1 MRPGTFFLVVGP
13 SGAGKDS
20 LIDGARALL
29 EPTGRYVFARRVVT
43 RPAGSPGEDHEAA
56 TDEAFDAR
64 EARGDF
70 LITWGAH
77 GLRYGLP
84 AELKRL
90 VEAGRNVIANG
101 SRATI
106 AALAARLPRFVVVEV
121 TAPPEVLAARIAG
134 RGRESGEAIEKR
146 LSRTVEPRPAGIR
159 AATICNDQ
167 SVEIGIERFVAVV
180 EAAANTMRLRRL
192 PLFAGRAHCVYL
204 PAKGEVVN
212 GFDYLGPGRVEI
224 SGVGALSV
232 QPKSAERSEFAPT
245 QNAGACSDRKSGSHF
260 WGTCSSASIRSNV
273 QVVDSPAL
281 LGGDEIGLSAEA
293 FDELGL
299 AEGSEVTIRRT
310 PSPESRAALTR
321 KIQGGELSEEQ
332 YHTLIR
338 DIVEARYPD
347 GEVAAFL
354 VAATQK
360 LSDDEVVALARV
372 RTRFAQTIT
381 WPDRIVVDK
390 HSMGGIPG
398 SRITLIVVPIV
409 AAHGAFLMPKTS
421 SRAITSA
428 AGTADAMEA
437 LARVELNPA
446 ELRACVEQ
454 ARGSIAWNGRLN
466 HSVVDDVMNAIT
478 RPLGID
484 SNRWSVASILSKK
497 LTAGST
503 HVIVDLP
510 YGPRAKLKSEAEAA
524 ELAQLFD
531 TVGNGLGLVV
541 NAFPTDGSRPIG
553 RGIGPALECRDVGW
567 VLDNDPQAP
576 ADLVEK
582 ALFFASRILAW
593 DPALGSVAAGRER
606 AEGLLRSGAARAAFE
621 RIIDAQG
628 RREPPVAPGLLVHTV
643 RSPKAGTVTEI
654 DGWAIAGIAR
664 RAGAPFDKAAGIDLR
679 RHVGDSVAVGDPLF
693 AIHASASSDL
703 DEAKAM
709 AESCECYVIG

>member
-1 MRPGTFFLVVGP
+1 MRQGTFFLVVGP

-146 LSRTVEPRPAGIR
+146 LSRTVEPRPEGIR

-167 SVEIGIERFVAVV
+167 SVEIGVERFVAAV

-192 PLFAGRAHCVYL
+192 PLFAGRAHCAYL
-204 PAKGEVVN
+204 PARGEIVS

-224 SGVGALSV
+224 SGVGA
-232 QPKSAERSEFAPT
+232 
-245 QNAGACSDRKSGSHF
+245 
-260 WGTCSSASIRSNV
+260 SIRSNV

-281 LGGDEIGLSAEA
+281 LAGDEIGLSAEA

-299 AEGSEVTIRRT
+299 TEGSEVTIRRT

-321 KIQGGELSEEQ
+321 KIQGGELIEEQ

-360 LSDDEVVALARV
+360 LSDDEVIALARV

-381 WPDRIVVDK
+381 WPDKIVVDK

-446 ELRACVEQ
+446 ELRACVEK

-524 ELAQLFD
+524 ELAQLFE
-531 TVGNGLGLVV
+531 TVGAGLGLVV

-576 ADLVEK
+576 VDLVEK

-593 DPALGSVAAGRER
+593 DPALGSVAAGQAR
-606 AEGLLRSGAARAAFE
+606 AEELLRSGAARAAFE

-643 RSPKAGTVTEI
+643 RSPKAGIVTEI
-654 DGWAIAGIAR
+654 DGWAVAGIAR

-679 RHVGDSVAVGDPLF
+679 RHVGDKVAVGDPLF

-709 AESCECYVIG
+709 ADSCDCYVIG

>member
-1 MRPGTFFLVVGP
+1 MRQGTFFLVVGP

-64 EARGDF
+64 EAKGDF

-90 VEAGRNVIANG
+90 VEAGLNVIANG

-146 LSRTVEPRPAGIR
+146 LSRTVEPRPEGIR
-159 AATICNDQ
+159 ATTICNDQ
-167 SVEIGIERFVAVV
+167 SVEIGVERFVAAV

-192 PLFAGRAHCVYL
+192 PLFAGRAHCAYL
-204 PAKGEVVN
+204 PAKGEIVN
-212 GFDYLGPGRVEI
+212 GFDYLGPGRIEI
-224 SGVGALSV
+224 SGA
-232 QPKSAERSEFAPT
+232 T
-245 QNAGACSDRKSGSHF
+245 
-260 WGTCSSASIRSNV
+260 ASIRSDV

-299 AEGSEVTIRRT
+299 PEGSEVTLRRT

-321 KIQGGELSEEQ
+321 KIQGGELTEEQ

-354 VAATQK
+354 VAATQT

-372 RTRFAQTIT
+372 RTRFAQKIT
-381 WPDRIVVDK
+381 WPDGIVVDK

-454 ARGSIAWNGRLN
+454 ARGCIAWNGRLN

-524 ELAQLFD
+524 ELADLFEM
-531 TVGNGLGLVV
+531 VGAGLGLVV
-541 NAFPTDGSRPIG
+541 KAFPTDGSRPIG

-593 DPALGSVAAGRER
+593 DPTLGSVAAGRAR
-606 AEGLLRSGAARAAFE
+606 AEELLRSGAARAAFE

-643 RSPKAGTVTEI
+643 RSPKAGVITEI
-654 DGWAIAGIAR
+654 DGWAVAGSAR

-679 RHVGDSVAVGDPLF
+679 RHVGDSVAMGDPLF

>member
-1 MRPGTFFLVVGP
+1 MRQGTFFLVVGP

-64 EARGDF
+64 EAKGDF

-146 LSRTVEPRPAGIR
+146 LSRTVEPRPEGIR
-159 AATICNDQ
+159 ATTICNDQ
-167 SVEIGIERFVAVV
+167 SVEIGIERFVAAV

-192 PLFAGRAHCVYL
+192 PLFAGRAHCAYL
-204 PAKGEVVN
+204 PAKGEIVN
-212 GFDYLGPGRVEI
+212 GFDYLGPGRIEI
-224 SGVGALSV
+224 SG
-232 QPKSAERSEFAPT
+232 T
-245 QNAGACSDRKSGSHF
+245 
-260 WGTCSSASIRSNV
+260 TASIRSDV

-293 FDELGL
+293 FDELSL
-299 AEGSEVTIRRT
+299 PEGSEVTIRRT

-321 KIQGGELSEEQ
+321 KIQGGELTEAQ

-360 LSDDEVVALARV
+360 LSDDEVIALARV
-372 RTRFAQTIT
+372 RTRFAQKIT
-381 WPDRIVVDK
+381 WPDKIVVDK

-437 LARVELNPA
+437 LARVELNPT
-446 ELRACVEQ
+446 ELRACVEK

-524 ELAQLFD
+524 ELADLFE
-531 TVGNGLGLVV
+531 TVGAGLGLVV
-541 NAFPTDGSRPIG
+541 KAFPTDGSRPIG

-576 ADLVEK
+576 VDLVEK

-593 DPALGSVAAGRER
+593 DPALGSVAAGRAR
-606 AEGLLRSGAARAAFE
+606 AEELLRSGAARAAFE

-643 RSPKAGTVTEI
+643 RSPKAGVVTEI
-654 DGWAIAGIAR
+654 DGWAVAGIAR

-709 AESCECYVIG
+709 ADSCDCYVIG

>member
-1 MRPGTFFLVVGP
+1 MRPGTFFLIVGP

-20 LIDGARALL
+20 LIDGARTLL

-43 RPAGSPGEDHEAA
+43 RPAGSPGEDHDAA

-106 AALAARLPRFVVVEV
+106 AALATRLPRFVVVEV

-146 LSRTVEPRPAGIR
+146 LSRTVEPRPEGIR

-167 SVEIGIERFVAVV
+167 SVEIGVERFIAAV

-192 PLFAGRAHCVYL
+192 PLFAGRAHCAYL
-204 PAKGEVVN
+204 PAKGEIVN
-212 GFDYLGPGRVEI
+212 GFDYLGPGRIEI
-224 SGVGALSV
+224 SGATAST
-232 QPKSAERSEFAPT
+232 RS
-245 QNAGACSDRKSGSHF
+245 D
-260 WGTCSSASIRSNV
+260 V
-273 QVVDSPAL
+273 QVIDLPSL

-299 AEGSEVTIRRT
+299 PEGSEVTLRRT

-360 LSDDEVVALARV
+360 LSDNEVVSLARV
-372 RTRFAQTIT
+372 RSRFAQKIT
-381 WPDRIVVDK
+381 WPDKIVVDK

-446 ELRACVEQ
+446 ELRACVEK
-454 ARGSIAWNGRLN
+454 ARGCIAWNGRLN

-497 LTAGST
+497 LTVGST

-524 ELAQLFD
+524 ELAQLFE
-531 TVGNGLGLVV
+531 TVGAGLGLVV

-553 RGIGPALECRDVGW
+553 RGIGPALECRDVDW

-643 RSPKAGTVTEI
+643 RSPRAGVITEI
-654 DGWAIAGIAR
+654 DGWAVAGIAR

-679 RHVGDSVAVGDPLF
+679 RHVGDRVAVGDPLF

-709 AESCECYVIG
+709 AESCDCYVIA

>member
-1 MRPGTFFLVVGP
+1 MRQGTFFLVVGP

-64 EARGDF
+64 EAKGDF

-146 LSRTVEPRPAGIR
+146 LSRTVEPRPDGIR

-167 SVEIGIERFVAVV
+167 SVEIGIERFVAAV

-192 PLFAGRAHCVYL
+192 PLFAGRAHCAYL
-204 PAKGEVVN
+204 PAKGEIVN
-212 GFDYLGPGRVEI
+212 GFDYLGPGRIEI
-224 SGVGALSV
+224 SGA
-232 QPKSAERSEFAPT
+232 T
-245 QNAGACSDRKSGSHF
+245 
-260 WGTCSSASIRSNV
+260 ASIRSDV

-299 AEGSEVTIRRT
+299 PEGSEVTLRRT

-321 KIQGGELSEEQ
+321 KIQGGELTEEQ

-354 VAATQK
+354 VAATQT
-360 LSDDEVVALARV
+360 LSDDEIVALARV
-372 RTRFAQTIT
+372 RTRFAQKIT
-381 WPDRIVVDK
+381 WPDGIVVDK

-454 ARGSIAWNGRLN
+454 ARGCIAWNGRLN

-510 YGPRAKLKSEAEAA
+510 YGPRAKLRSEAEAA
-524 ELAQLFD
+524 ELADLFE
-531 TVGNGLGLVV
+531 TVGAGLGLVV
-541 NAFPTDGSRPIG
+541 KAFPTDGSRPIG

-593 DPALGSVAAGRER
+593 DPALGSVAAGRAR
-606 AEGLLRSGAARAAFE
+606 AEELLRSGAARAAFE

-643 RSPKAGTVTEI
+643 RSPKAGLVTEI
-654 DGWAIAGIAR
+654 DGWAVAGIAR

-679 RHVGDSVAVGDPLF
+679 RHVGDSVAMGDPLF

-703 DEAKAM
+703 DEARAM

>member
-1 MRPGTFFLVVGP
+1 MRQGTFFLVVGP

-64 EARGDF
+64 EAKGDF

-121 TAPPEVLAARIAG
+121 TAPPDVLAARIAG

-146 LSRTVEPRPAGIR
+146 LSRTVEPRPEGIR

-167 SVEIGIERFVAVV
+167 SVEIGIERFVAAV

-192 PLFAGRAHCVYL
+192 PLFAGRAHCAYL
-204 PAKGEVVN
+204 PAKGEIVN
-212 GFDYLGPGRVEI
+212 GFDYLGPGRIEI
-224 SGVGALSV
+224 SGA
-232 QPKSAERSEFAPT
+232 T
-245 QNAGACSDRKSGSHF
+245 
-260 WGTCSSASIRSNV
+260 ASIRSDV

-299 AEGSEVTIRRT
+299 PEGSEVTIRRT

-321 KIQGGELSEEQ
+321 KIQGGELTEAQ

-372 RTRFAQTIT
+372 RTRFAQKIT

-446 ELRACVEQ
+446 ELRACVQ
-454 ARGSIAWNGRLN
+454 KARGSIAWNGRLN

-524 ELAQLFD
+524 ELAQLFE
-531 TVGNGLGLVV
+531 TVGAGLGLVV

-628 RREPPVAPGLLVHTV
+628 RREPPVAPGLLIHTV
-643 RSPKAGTVTEI
+643 RSPKAGMISEI
-654 DGWAIAGIAR
+654 DGWAVAGIAR

-679 RHVGDSVAVGDPLF
+679 RHVGDAVAVGDPLF

-709 AESCECYVIG
+709 AESCECYVIS

>member
-1 MRPGTFFLVVGP
+1 MRQGTFFLVVGP

-20 LIDGARALL
+20 LIDGARTLL

-64 EARGDF
+64 EAKGDF

-146 LSRTVEPRPAGIR
+146 LSRTVEPRPEGVR

-167 SVEIGIERFVAVV
+167 SVEIGIERFVAAV

-192 PLFAGRAHCVYL
+192 PLFAGRAHCAYL
-204 PAKGEVVN
+204 PAKGEIVN
-212 GFDYLGPGRVEI
+212 GFDYLGPGRLEI
-224 SGVGALSV
+224 SGVG
-232 QPKSAERSEFAPT
+232 
-245 QNAGACSDRKSGSHF
+245 
-260 WGTCSSASIRSNV
+260 ASIRSNV
-273 QVVDSPAL
+273 QVVDAPAV
-281 LGGDEIGLSAEA
+281 LGGDEIGLSTEA

-299 AEGSEVTIRRT
+299 PEGSEVTIRRT

-321 KIQGGELSEEQ
+321 KIQGGELTEEQ

-360 LSDDEVVALARV
+360 LSDDEVIALARV

-381 WPDRIVVDK
+381 WPDKIVVDK

-446 ELRACVEQ
+446 ELRACVEK

-524 ELAQLFD
+524 ELAQLFE
-531 TVGNGLGLVV
+531 TVGAGLGLVV

-593 DPALGSVAAGRER
+593 DTALGSVAAGRER

-643 RSPKAGTVTEI
+643 RSSKAGTISEI
-654 DGWAIAGIAR
+654 DGWAVAGIAR
-664 RAGAPFDKAAGIDLR
+664 RAGAPFDKAAGIDLL

-703 DEAKAM
+703 DEARAM
-709 AESCECYVIG
+709 ADSCDCYVIG

>member
-1 MRPGTFFLVVGP
+1 MRPGTFFLIVGP

-70 LITWGAH
+70 LITWDAH

-106 AALAARLPRFVVVEV
+106 AALAGRLPRFVVVEV
-121 TAPPEVLAARIAG
+121 TAPPEVLAARITG

-146 LSRTVEPRPAGIR
+146 LSRTVEPRPEGIR
-159 AATICNDQ
+159 AATICNDE
-167 SVEIGIERFVAVV
+167 SVEIGVERFIAAV

-192 PLFAGRAHCVYL
+192 PLFAGRAHCAYL
-204 PAKGEVVN
+204 PAKGEIVN
-212 GFDYLGPGRVEI
+212 GFDYLGPGRIEI
-224 SGVGALSV
+224 SGATAST
-232 QPKSAERSEFAPT
+232 RS
-245 QNAGACSDRKSGSHF
+245 D
-260 WGTCSSASIRSNV
+260 V
-273 QVVDSPAL
+273 QVIDLPSL
-281 LGGDEIGLSAEA
+281 LAGDEIGLSAEA

-299 AEGSEVTIRRT
+299 PEGSEVTLRRT

-321 KIQGGELSEEQ
+321 KIQGGELAEEQ

-372 RTRFAQTIT
+372 RSRFAQTIT

-454 ARGSIAWNGRLN
+454 ARGCIAWNGRLN

-524 ELAQLFD
+524 ELAQLFE
-531 TVGNGLGLVV
+531 TVGAGLGLVV

-593 DPALGSVAAGRER
+593 DPALGSVAAGRAR
-606 AEGLLRSGAARAAFE
+606 AEELLRSGAARAAFE

-643 RSPKAGTVTEI
+643 RSPKAGVITEI
-654 DGWAIAGIAR
+654 DGWAVAGIAR

-679 RHVGDSVAVGDPLF
+679 RHVGDKVAVGDPLF

-709 AESCECYVIG
+709 ADSCDCYVIA

>member
-1 MRPGTFFLVVGP
+1 MRQGTFFLVVGP

-64 EARGDF
+64 EAKGDF

-84 AELKRL
+84 AELKRQ

-146 LSRTVEPRPAGIR
+146 LSRTVEPRPEGIR
-159 AATICNDQ
+159 AATVCNDQ
-167 SVEIGIERFVAVV
+167 SVEIGIERFVAAV

-192 PLFAGRAHCVYL
+192 PLFAGRAHCAYL
-204 PAKGEVVN
+204 PAKGEIVN
-212 GFDYLGPGRVEI
+212 GFDYLGPGRIEI
-224 SGVGALSV
+224 SG
-232 QPKSAERSEFAPT
+232 T
-245 QNAGACSDRKSGSHF
+245 
-260 WGTCSSASIRSNV
+260 TASIRSDV

-281 LGGDEIGLSAEA
+281 LAGDEIGLSAEA

-299 AEGSEVTIRRT
+299 PEGSEVTIRRT

-321 KIQGGELSEEQ
+321 KIQGGELTEEQ

-360 LSDDEVVALARV
+360 LSDDEVIALARV
-372 RTRFAQTIT
+372 RSRFAQTIT

-446 ELRACVEQ
+446 ELRACVEK
-454 ARGSIAWNGRLN
+454 ARGCIAWNGRLN

-524 ELAQLFD
+524 ELAQLFE
-531 TVGNGLGLVV
+531 TVGAGLGLVV

-606 AEGLLRSGAARAAFE
+606 AEELLRSGAARAAFE

-628 RREPPVAPGLLVHTV
+628 RSEPPVAPGLLVHTV
-643 RSPKAGTVTEI
+643 RSPKAGVVTEI
-654 DGWAIAGIAR
+654 DGWAVAGIAR

-679 RHVGDSVAVGDPLF
+679 RHVGDRVAVGDPLF

-709 AESCECYVIG
+709 AESCDCYVIG

>member
-1 MRPGTFFLVVGP
+1 MRQGTFFLVVGP

-64 EARGDF
+64 EAKGDF

-84 AELKRL
+84 AELKRQ

-146 LSRTVEPRPAGIR
+146 LSRTVEPRPEGIR
-159 AATICNDQ
+159 ATTVCNDQ
-167 SVEIGIERFVAVV
+167 SVEIGIERFVAAV

-192 PLFAGRAHCVYL
+192 PLFAGRAHCAYL
-204 PAKGEVVN
+204 PARGEIVN
-212 GFDYLGPGRVEI
+212 GFDYLGPGRIEI
-224 SGVGALSV
+224 SG
-232 QPKSAERSEFAPT
+232 T
-245 QNAGACSDRKSGSHF
+245 
-260 WGTCSSASIRSNV
+260 TASIRSDV

-281 LGGDEIGLSAEA
+281 LAGDEIGLSAEA

-299 AEGSEVTIRRT
+299 PEGSEVTIRRT

-321 KIQGGELSEEQ
+321 KIQGGELTEAQ

-360 LSDDEVVALARV
+360 LSDDEVIALARV
-372 RTRFAQTIT
+372 RSRFAQTIT

-446 ELRACVEQ
+446 ELRACVEK
-454 ARGSIAWNGRLN
+454 ARGCIAWNGRLN

-524 ELAQLFD
+524 DLAQLFE
-531 TVGNGLGLVV
+531 TVGAGLGLVV

-606 AEGLLRSGAARAAFE
+606 AEELLRSGAARAAFE

-643 RSPKAGTVTEI
+643 RSPKAGVVTEI
-654 DGWAIAGIAR
+654 DGWAVAGIAR

-679 RHVGDSVAVGDPLF
+679 RHVGDRVAVGDPLF

-709 AESCECYVIG
+709 AESCDCYVIG

>member
-1 MRPGTFFLVVGP
+1 MRQGTFFLVVGP

-64 EARGDF
+64 EAKGDF

-90 VEAGRNVIANG
+90 VESGRNVIANG

-146 LSRTVEPRPAGIR
+146 LSRTVEPRPEGIR
-159 AATICNDQ
+159 ATTICNDQ
-167 SVEIGIERFVAVV
+167 SVEIGIERFVAAV

-192 PLFAGRAHCVYL
+192 PLFAGRAHCAYL
-204 PAKGEVVN
+204 PAKGEIVN
-212 GFDYLGPGRVEI
+212 GFDYLGPGRIEI
-224 SGVGALSV
+224 SGA
-232 QPKSAERSEFAPT
+232 T
-245 QNAGACSDRKSGSHF
+245 
-260 WGTCSSASIRSNV
+260 ASIRSDV

-299 AEGSEVTIRRT
+299 PEGSEVTLRRT

-321 KIQGGELSEEQ
+321 KIQGGELTEEQ

-354 VAATQK
+354 VAATQT
-360 LSDDEVVALARV
+360 LSDDEVVSLARV
-372 RTRFAQTIT
+372 RTRFAQTIA
-381 WPDRIVVDK
+381 WPDQIVVDK

-428 AGTADAMEA
+428 AGTADAMET

-446 ELRACVEQ
+446 ELRACVEK

-510 YGPRAKLKSEAEAA
+510 YGPRAKLRSEAEAA
-524 ELAQLFD
+524 ELADLFE
-531 TVGNGLGLVV
+531 TVGAGLGLVV

-593 DPALGSVAAGRER
+593 DPALGSVAAGRAR
-606 AEGLLRSGAARAAFE
+606 AEELLRSGAARAAFE

-643 RSPKAGTVTEI
+643 RSPRAGVITEI
-654 DGWAIAGIAR
+654 DGWAVAGIAR

-679 RHVGDSVAVGDPLF
+679 RHVGDAVAVGDPLF

-703 DEAKAM
+703 DEAKAI
-709 AESCECYVIG
+709 AESCDCYVIG

>member
-1 MRPGTFFLVVGP
+1 MRQGTFFLVVGP

-64 EARGDF
+64 EAKGDF

-146 LSRTVEPRPAGIR
+146 LSRTVEPRPEGIR

-167 SVEIGIERFVAVV
+167 SVEIGVERFVAAV

-192 PLFAGRAHCVYL
+192 PLFAGRAHCAYL
-204 PAKGEVVN
+204 PAKGEIVN
-212 GFDYLGPGRVEI
+212 GFDYLGPGRIEI
-224 SGVGALSV
+224 SGA
-232 QPKSAERSEFAPT
+232 T
-245 QNAGACSDRKSGSHF
+245 
-260 WGTCSSASIRSNV
+260 ASIRSDV
-273 QVVDSPAL
+273 QVVGSPAL

-299 AEGSEVTIRRT
+299 PEGSEVTIRRT

-321 KIQGGELSEEQ
+321 KIQGGELTEAQ

-360 LSDDEVVALARV
+360 LSDDEVIALARV
-372 RTRFAQTIT
+372 RTRFAQKIT
-381 WPDRIVVDK
+381 WPDGIVVDK

-446 ELRACVEQ
+446 ELRACVEK
-454 ARGSIAWNGRLN
+454 ARGCIAWNGRLN

-510 YGPRAKLKSEAEAA
+510 YGPRAKLKNEAEAA
-524 ELAQLFD
+524 ELADLFE
-531 TVGNGLGLVV
+531 TVGAGLGLVV
-541 NAFPTDGSRPIG
+541 KAFPTDGSRPIG

-593 DPALGSVAAGRER
+593 DPTLGSVAAGRAR
-606 AEGLLRSGAARAAFE
+606 AEELLRSGAARAAFE

-643 RSPKAGTVTEI
+643 RSPKAGLVTEI
-654 DGWAIAGIAR
+654 DGWAVAGIAR

-679 RHVGDSVAVGDPLF
+679 RHVGDLVAVGEPLF
-693 AIHASASSDL
+693 AVHASASSDL

-709 AESCECYVIG
+709 AEECNCYVIG

>member
-1 MRPGTFFLVVGP
+1 MRQGTFFLVVGP

-20 LIDGARALL
+20 LIDGARTLL
-29 EPTGRYVFARRVVT
+29 EPTGRYIFARRVVT

-64 EARGDF
+64 EAKGDF

-106 AALAARLPRFVVVEV
+106 AALAGHLPRFVVVEV

-146 LSRTVEPRPAGIR
+146 LSRTVEPRPEGIR

-167 SVEIGIERFVAVV
+167 SVEIGVERFVAAV

-192 PLFAGRAHCVYL
+192 PLFAGRAHCAYL
-204 PAKGEVVN
+204 PAKGEIVN
-212 GFDYLGPGRVEI
+212 GFDYLGPGRIEI
-224 SGVGALSV
+224 SG
-232 QPKSAERSEFAPT
+232 T
-245 QNAGACSDRKSGSHF
+245 
-260 WGTCSSASIRSNV
+260 TASIRSDV

-299 AEGSEVTIRRT
+299 PEGSEVTIRRT

-321 KIQGGELSEEQ
+321 KIQGGELTEEQ

-360 LSDDEVVALARV
+360 LSNDEVTALARV
-372 RTRFAQTIT
+372 RSRFAQKIT
-381 WPDRIVVDK
+381 WPDKIVVDK

-409 AAHGAFLMPKTS
+409 AAHGAFLMPKSS

-446 ELRACVEQ
+446 ELRACVEK

-524 ELAQLFD
+524 ELADLFE
-531 TVGNGLGLVV
+531 TVGAGLGLVV

-567 VLDNDPQAP
+567 VLDNDRQAP

-593 DPALGSVAAGRER
+593 DPVLGSVAAGRAR
-606 AEGLLRSGAARAAFE
+606 AEELLRSGAARAAFE
-621 RIIDAQG
+621 QIIDAQG
-628 RREPPVAPGLLVHTV
+628 RREPPVVPGLLVHTV

-654 DGWAIAGIAR
+654 DGWAVAGIAR

-679 RHVGDSVAVGDPLF
+679 RHVGDRVAAGDPLF

-709 AESCECYVIG
+709 AESCDCYVIG

>member
-1 MRPGTFFLVVGP
+1 MRQGTFFLVVGP

-20 LIDGARALL
+20 LIDGARGLL

-146 LSRTVEPRPAGIR
+146 LSRTVEPRPEGIR

-167 SVEIGIERFVAVV
+167 SVEIGIERFVAAV

-192 PLFAGRAHCVYL
+192 PLFAGRAHCAYL
-204 PAKGEVVN
+204 PAKGEIVN
-212 GFDYLGPGRVEI
+212 GFDYLGPGRIEI
-224 SGVGALSV
+224 SGA
-232 QPKSAERSEFAPT
+232 T
-245 QNAGACSDRKSGSHF
+245 
-260 WGTCSSASIRSNV
+260 ASIRSDV

-281 LGGDEIGLSAEA
+281 LAGDEIGLSAEA

-299 AEGSEVTIRRT
+299 PEGSEVTIRRT

-321 KIQGGELSEEQ
+321 KIQGGELTEEQ

-360 LSDDEVVALARV
+360 LSDDEVTALARV
-372 RTRFAQTIT
+372 RSRFAQKIT
-381 WPDRIVVDK
+381 WPDKIVVDK

-446 ELRACVEQ
+446 ELRACVEK

-524 ELAQLFD
+524 ELAQLFE
-531 TVGNGLGLVV
+531 TVGAGLGLVV
-541 NAFPTDGSRPIG
+541 KAFPTDGSRPIG

-593 DPALGSVAAGRER
+593 DPALGSVAAGRAR
-606 AEGLLRSGAARAAFE
+606 AEELLRSGAARAAFE

-643 RSPKAGTVTEI
+643 RSPKAGIVTEI
-654 DGWAIAGIAR
+654 DGWAVAGIAR

-679 RHVGDSVAVGDPLF
+679 RHVGDRVAVGDPLF

-709 AESCECYVIG
+709 AEECDCYMIS

>member
-1 MRPGTFFLVVGP
+1 MRQGTFFLVVGP

-20 LIDGARALL
+20 LIDGARTLL

-43 RPAGSPGEDHEAA
+43 RPSGSPGEDHEAA

-64 EARGDF
+64 EAKGDF

-146 LSRTVEPRPAGIR
+146 LSRTVEPRPEGVR

-167 SVEIGIERFVAVV
+167 SVEIGIERFVAAV

-192 PLFAGRAHCVYL
+192 PLFAGRAHCAYL
-204 PAKGEVVN
+204 PAKGEIVN
-212 GFDYLGPGRVEI
+212 GFDYLGPGRLEI
-224 SGVGALSV
+224 SGVG
-232 QPKSAERSEFAPT
+232 
-245 QNAGACSDRKSGSHF
+245 
-260 WGTCSSASIRSNV
+260 ASIRSNV

-299 AEGSEVTIRRT
+299 VEGSEVTIRRT

-321 KIQGGELSEEQ
+321 KIQGGELTEEQ

-360 LSDDEVVALARV
+360 LSDDEVIALARV
-372 RTRFAQTIT
+372 RTRFAQKIT
-381 WPDRIVVDK
+381 WPDKIVVDK

-446 ELRACVEQ
+446 ELRACVEK

-510 YGPRAKLKSEAEAA
+510 YGPRAKLRSEAEAA
-524 ELAQLFD
+524 ELAQLFE
-531 TVGNGLGLVV
+531 TVGAGLGLVV

-553 RGIGPALECRDVGW
+553 RGIGPALECRDVDW

-643 RSPKAGTVTEI
+643 RSPKAGTVSEI
-654 DGWAIAGIAR
+654 DGWAVAGIAR

-703 DEAKAM
+703 DEARAM
-709 AESCECYVIG
+709 ADSCDCYVIG

>member
-1 MRPGTFFLVVGP
+1 MRQGTFFLVVGP

-64 EARGDF
+64 EAKGDF

-90 VEAGRNVIANG
+90 VESGRNVIANG

-134 RGRESGEAIEKR
+134 RGRESGEAIERR
-146 LSRTVEPRPAGIR
+146 LSRTVEPRPEGIR
-159 AATICNDQ
+159 ATTICNDQ
-167 SVEIGIERFVAVV
+167 SVEIGIERFVAAV

-192 PLFAGRAHCVYL
+192 PLFAGRAHCAYL
-204 PAKGEVVN
+204 PAKGEIVN
-212 GFDYLGPGRVEI
+212 GFDYLGPGRIEI
-224 SGVGALSV
+224 SGA
-232 QPKSAERSEFAPT
+232 T
-245 QNAGACSDRKSGSHF
+245 
-260 WGTCSSASIRSNV
+260 ASIRSDV

-299 AEGSEVTIRRT
+299 PEGSEVTLRRT

-321 KIQGGELSEEQ
+321 KIQGGELTEEQ

-354 VAATQK
+354 VAATQT
-360 LSDDEVVALARV
+360 LSDDEVVSLARV
-372 RTRFAQTIT
+372 RTRFAQKIT
-381 WPDRIVVDK
+381 WPDQIVVDK

-510 YGPRAKLKSEAEAA
+510 YGPRAKLKSEGEAA
-524 ELAQLFD
+524 ELADLFE
-531 TVGNGLGLVV
+531 TVGAGLGLVV
-541 NAFPTDGSRPIG
+541 KAFPTDGSRPIG

-593 DPALGSVAAGRER
+593 DPALGSVAAGRAR
-606 AEGLLRSGAARAAFE
+606 AEELLRSGAARAAFE

-643 RSPKAGTVTEI
+643 RSPRAGVITEI
-654 DGWAIAGIAR
+654 DGWAVAGIAR
-664 RAGAPFDKAAGIDLR
+664 RAGAPFDKAAGIDLH
-679 RHVGDSVAVGDPLF
+679 RHVGDAVAVGDPLF

-703 DEAKAM
+703 D
-709 AESCECYVIG
+709 

>member
-1 MRPGTFFLVVGP
+1 MRQGTFFLVVGP

-20 LIDGARALL
+20 LIDGARTLL

-64 EARGDF
+64 EAKGDF

-106 AALAARLPRFVVVEV
+106 AALAKRLPRFVVVEV

-146 LSRTVEPRPAGIR
+146 LSRTVEPRPEGIR

-167 SVEIGIERFVAVV
+167 SVEIGVERFIAAV

-192 PLFAGRAHCVYL
+192 PLFAGRAHCAYL
-204 PAKGEVVN
+204 PAKGEIVN
-212 GFDYLGPGRVEI
+212 GFDYLGPGRIEI
-224 SGVGALSV
+224 SGATAST
-232 QPKSAERSEFAPT
+232 RS
-245 QNAGACSDRKSGSHF
+245 D
-260 WGTCSSASIRSNV
+260 V
-273 QVVDSPAL
+273 QVIDLPSL
-281 LGGDEIGLSAEA
+281 LAGDEIGMSSEA

-299 AEGSEVTIRRT
+299 PEGSEVTLRRT

-321 KIQGGELSEEQ
+321 KIQGGELSEAQ

-360 LSDDEVVALARV
+360 LSDAEVVALARV
-372 RTRFAQTIT
+372 RSRFAQKIT
-381 WPDRIVVDK
+381 WPDKIVVDK

-446 ELRACVEQ
+446 ELRACVEK
-454 ARGSIAWNGRLN
+454 ARGCIAWNGRLN

-497 LTAGST
+497 FTAGST

-524 ELAQLFD
+524 ELALLFE
-531 TVGNGLGLVV
+531 TVGAGLGLVV
-541 NAFPTDGSRPIG
+541 QAFPTDGTRPIG

-582 ALFFASRILAW
+582 ALFFASHILAW
-593 DPALGSVAAGRER
+593 DPALGSVAAGRAR
-606 AEGLLRSGAARAAFE
+606 AEELLRSGAARAAFE

-643 RSPKAGTVTEI
+643 RSPTAGTVTEI
-654 DGWAIAGIAR
+654 DGWAVAGIAR

-679 RHVGDSVAVGDPLF
+679 RHVGDTVAAGDPLF

-703 DEAKAM
+703 EEAKAM
-709 AESCECYVIG
+709 ADSCDCYVIS

>member
-1 MRPGTFFLVVGP
+1 MRPGTFFLIVGP

-64 EARGDF
+64 EAKGDF

-106 AALAARLPRFVVVEV
+106 AALAGRLPRFVVVEV

-146 LSRTVEPRPAGIR
+146 LSRTVEPRPEGIR

-167 SVEIGIERFVAVV
+167 SVEIGIERFIAAV

-192 PLFAGRAHCVYL
+192 PLFAGRAHCAYL
-204 PAKGEVVN
+204 PAKGEIVN

-224 SGVGALSV
+224 SGATAST
-232 QPKSAERSEFAPT
+232 RS
-245 QNAGACSDRKSGSHF
+245 D
-260 WGTCSSASIRSNV
+260 V
-273 QVVDSPAL
+273 QVIDLPSL
-281 LGGDEIGLSAEA
+281 LAGDEIGLSAEA

-299 AEGSEVTIRRT
+299 PEGSEVTLRRT

-321 KIQGGELSEEQ
+321 KIQGGELTEEQ

-360 LSDDEVVALARV
+360 LTDDEVVALARV
-372 RTRFAQTIT
+372 RSRFAQTIT

-446 ELRACVEQ
+446 ELRACVEK
-454 ARGSIAWNGRLN
+454 ARGCIAWNGRLN

-524 ELAQLFD
+524 ELAQLFE
-531 TVGNGLGLVV
+531 TVGAGLGLVV

-593 DPALGSVAAGRER
+593 DPALGSAAAGRER

-643 RSPKAGTVTEI
+643 RSPTAGTVTEI
-654 DGWAIAGIAR
+654 DGWAVAGIAR

-679 RHVGDSVAVGDPLF
+679 RHVGDAVAVGDPLF

-709 AESCECYVIG
+709 AESCDCYVIG

>member
-1 MRPGTFFLVVGP
+1 MRQGTFFLVVGP

-20 LIDGARALL
+20 LIDGARTLL

-64 EARGDF
+64 EAKGDF

-106 AALAARLPRFVVVEV
+106 AALAGRLPRFVVVEV

-146 LSRTVEPRPAGIR
+146 LSRTVEPRPDGIR

-167 SVEIGIERFVAVV
+167 SVEIGIERFVAAV

-192 PLFAGRAHCVYL
+192 PLFAGRAHCAYL
-204 PAKGEVVN
+204 PAKGEIVN
-212 GFDYLGPGRVEI
+212 GFDYLGPGRIEI
-224 SGVGALSV
+224 SG
-232 QPKSAERSEFAPT
+232 T
-245 QNAGACSDRKSGSHF
+245 
-260 WGTCSSASIRSNV
+260 TASIRSDV

-299 AEGSEVTIRRT
+299 PEGSEVTIRRT

-321 KIQGGELSEEQ
+321 KIQGGELTEEQ

-372 RTRFAQTIT
+372 RTRFAQKIT
-381 WPDRIVVDK
+381 WPDQIVVDK

-446 ELRACVEQ
+446 ELRACVEK

-510 YGPRAKLKSEAEAA
+510 YGPRAKLKSEVEAA
-524 ELAQLFD
+524 ELAQLFE
-531 TVGNGLGLVV
+531 TVGAGLGLVV

-567 VLDNDPQAP
+567 ALDNDPQAP

-593 DPALGSVAAGRER
+593 DPALGSVVAGRAR
-606 AEGLLRSGAARAAFE
+606 AEELLRSGAARAAFE

-643 RSPKAGTVTEI
+643 RSSKAGMITEI
-654 DGWAIAGIAR
+654 DGWAVAGIAR

-679 RHVGDSVAVGDPLF
+679 RHVGDRVAVGDPLF
-693 AIHASASSDL
+693 AIHASASNDL

-709 AESCECYVIG
+709 AENCDCYVIS

>member
-1 MRPGTFFLVVGP
+1 MRQGTFFLVVGP

-64 EARGDF
+64 EAKGDF

-84 AELKRL
+84 AELKRQ

-146 LSRTVEPRPAGIR
+146 LSRTVEPRPEGIR
-159 AATICNDQ
+159 AATVCNDQ
-167 SVEIGIERFVAVV
+167 SVEIGIERFVAAV

-192 PLFAGRAHCVYL
+192 PLFAGRAHCAYL
-204 PAKGEVVN
+204 PAKGEIVN
-212 GFDYLGPGRVEI
+212 GFDYLGPGRIEI
-224 SGVGALSV
+224 SG
-232 QPKSAERSEFAPT
+232 T
-245 QNAGACSDRKSGSHF
+245 
-260 WGTCSSASIRSNV
+260 TASIRSDV

-281 LGGDEIGLSAEA
+281 LAGDEIGLSAEA

-299 AEGSEVTIRRT
+299 PEGSEVTIRRT
-310 PSPESRAALTR
+310 PSPESRAALTH
-321 KIQGGELSEEQ
+321 KIQGGELTEEQ

-360 LSDDEVVALARV
+360 LSDDEVIALARV
-372 RTRFAQTIT
+372 RSRFAQTIT

-446 ELRACVEQ
+446 ELRACVEK
-454 ARGSIAWNGRLN
+454 ARGCIAWNGRLN

-524 ELAQLFD
+524 ELAQLFE
-531 TVGNGLGLVV
+531 TVGAGLGLVV

-606 AEGLLRSGAARAAFE
+606 AEELLRSGAARAAFE

-643 RSPKAGTVTEI
+643 RSPKAGVVTEI
-654 DGWAIAGIAR
+654 DGWAVAGIAR

-679 RHVGDSVAVGDPLF
+679 RHVGDRVAVGDPLF

-709 AESCECYVIG
+709 ADSCDCYVIS

>member
-1 MRPGTFFLVVGP
+1 MRQGTFFLVVGP

-64 EARGDF
+64 EAKGDF

-146 LSRTVEPRPAGIR
+146 LSRTVEPRPEGIR

-167 SVEIGIERFVAVV
+167 SVEIGIERFVAAV

-192 PLFAGRAHCVYL
+192 PLFAGRAHCAYL
-204 PAKGEVVN
+204 PAKGEIVN
-212 GFDYLGPGRVEI
+212 GFDYLGPGRIEI
-224 SGVGALSV
+224 SGA
-232 QPKSAERSEFAPT
+232 T
-245 QNAGACSDRKSGSHF
+245 
-260 WGTCSSASIRSNV
+260 ASIRSDV

-299 AEGSEVTIRRT
+299 PEGSDVTLRRT

-321 KIQGGELSEEQ
+321 KIQGGELTEEQ

-360 LSDDEVVALARV
+360 LSDDEVIALARV
-372 RTRFAQTIT
+372 RTRFAQKIT
-381 WPDRIVVDK
+381 WPDKIVVDK

-446 ELRACVEQ
+446 ELRACVEK

-524 ELAQLFD
+524 ELADLFE
-531 TVGNGLGLVV
+531 TVGAGLGLVV

-582 ALFFASRILAW
+582 ALFFTSRILAW
-593 DPALGSVAAGRER
+593 DPALGSVSAGRAR
-606 AEGLLRSGAARAAFE
+606 AEELLRSGAARAAFE

-643 RSPKAGTVTEI
+643 RSPKAGVITEI
-654 DGWAIAGIAR
+654 DGWAVAGIAR

-679 RHVGDSVAVGDPLF
+679 RHVGDRVAAGDPLF

-709 AESCECYVIG
+709 AEGCDCYVMN

>member
-1 MRPGTFFLVVGP
+1 MRQGTFFLVVGP

-20 LIDGARALL
+20 LIDGARTLL

-64 EARGDF
+64 EAKGDF

-106 AALAARLPRFVVVEV
+106 AALAGHLPRFVVVEV

-146 LSRTVEPRPAGIR
+146 LSRTVEPRPEGIR

-167 SVEIGIERFVAVV
+167 SVEIGIERFVAAV

-192 PLFAGRAHCVYL
+192 PLFAGRAHCAYL
-204 PAKGEVVN
+204 PAKGEIVN
-212 GFDYLGPGRVEI
+212 GFDYLGPGRIEI
-224 SGVGALSV
+224 SG
-232 QPKSAERSEFAPT
+232 ET
-245 QNAGACSDRKSGSHF
+245 
-260 WGTCSSASIRSNV
+260 ASIRSDV

-293 FDELGL
+293 FDELSL
-299 AEGSEVTIRRT
+299 PEGSEVTIRRT

-321 KIQGGELSEEQ
+321 KIQGGELTETQ

-372 RTRFAQTIT
+372 RTRFAQKIT
-381 WPDRIVVDK
+381 WPDKIVVDK

-446 ELRACVEQ
+446 ELRACVEK
-454 ARGSIAWNGRLN
+454 ARGCIAWNGRLN

-524 ELAQLFD
+524 ELADLFE
-531 TVGNGLGLVV
+531 TVGAGLGLVV
-541 NAFPTDGSRPIG
+541 KAFPTDGSRPIG

-567 VLDNDPQAP
+567 VLDNDRQAP

-593 DPALGSVAAGRER
+593 DPALGSVAAGRAR
-606 AEGLLRSGAARAAFE
+606 AEELLRSGAARAAFE

-654 DGWAIAGIAR
+654 DGWAVAGIAR

-679 RHVGDSVAVGDPLF
+679 RHVGDTVAAGDPLF

-709 AESCECYVIG
+709 AESCDCYVIG

>member
-1 MRPGTFFLVVGP
+1 MRQGTFFLVVGP

-20 LIDGARALL
+20 LIDGARTLL

-64 EARGDF
+64 EAKGDF

-146 LSRTVEPRPAGIR
+146 LSRTVEPRPEGIR

-167 SVEIGIERFVAVV
+167 SVEIGIERFVAAV

-192 PLFAGRAHCVYL
+192 PLFAGRAHCAYL
-204 PAKGEVVN
+204 PAKGEIVN

-224 SGVGALSV
+224 SGVGA
-232 QPKSAERSEFAPT
+232 
-245 QNAGACSDRKSGSHF
+245 
-260 WGTCSSASIRSNV
+260 SIRSNV

-281 LGGDEIGLSAEA
+281 LAGDEIGLSAEA

-310 PSPESRAALTR
+310 PSPESRAALTC
-321 KIQGGELSEEQ
+321 KIQGGELTEEQ

-360 LSDDEVVALARV
+360 LSDDEVIALARV
-372 RTRFAQTIT
+372 RTRFAQKIT
-381 WPDRIVVDK
+381 WPDKIVVDK

-446 ELRACVEQ
+446 ELRACVEK

-524 ELAQLFD
+524 ELAQLFE
-531 TVGNGLGLVV
+531 TVGAGLGLVV

-593 DPALGSVAAGRER
+593 DPALGSVAAGRAR
-606 AEGLLRSGAARAAFE
+606 AEELLRSGAARAAFE

-628 RREPPVAPGLLVHTV
+628 RREPPVVPGLLVHTV
-643 RSPKAGTVTEI
+643 RSPKAGVITEI
-654 DGWAIAGIAR
+654 DGWAVAGIAR

-679 RHVGDSVAVGDPLF
+679 RHVGDRVAVGDPLF

-709 AESCECYVIG
+709 ADDCECYVIG

>member
-20 LIDGARALL
+20 LIDGARKLL

-64 EARGDF
+64 EAKGDF

-84 AELKRL
+84 VELKRL

-146 LSRTVEPRPAGIR
+146 LSRTVEPRPEGIR
-159 AATICNDQ
+159 AATVCNDQ
-167 SVEIGIERFVAVV
+167 SVEIGIERFVAAV
-180 EAAANTMRLRRL
+180 EAAANTRRLRRL
-192 PLFAGRAHCVYL
+192 PLFAGRAHCAYL
-204 PAKGEVVN
+204 PAKGEIVN

-224 SGVGALSV
+224 SGVG
-232 QPKSAERSEFAPT
+232 
-245 QNAGACSDRKSGSHF
+245 
-260 WGTCSSASIRSNV
+260 ASIRSNV

-299 AEGSEVTIRRT
+299 PEGSEVTLRRT

-321 KIQGGELSEEQ
+321 KIQGGELTEEQ

-354 VAATQK
+354 VAATQT
-360 LSDDEVVALARV
+360 LSDDEVVSLARV
-372 RTRFAQTIT
+372 RTRFAQKIT
-381 WPDRIVVDK
+381 WPDGIVVDK

-446 ELRACVEQ
+446 ELRACVEK

-497 LTAGST
+497 RTAGST

-524 ELAQLFD
+524 ELAQLFE
-531 TVGNGLGLVV
+531 TVGSGLGLVV

-593 DPALGSVAAGRER
+593 DPALGSVAAGRAR
-606 AEGLLRSGAARAAFE
+606 AEELLRSGAARAAFE

-643 RSPKAGTVTEI
+643 RSPKAGVVAEI
-654 DGWAIAGIAR
+654 DGWAVAGIAR

-679 RHVGDSVAVGDPLF
+679 RHVGDRVAVGDPLF

-709 AESCECYVIG
+709 AESCDCYVIG

>member
-1 MRPGTFFLVVGP
+1 MRQGTFFLVVGP

-43 RPAGSPGEDHEAA
+43 RPEGSPGEDHEAA
-56 TDEAFDAR
+56 TEAAFAER
-64 EARGDF
+64 EARGEF

-77 GLRYGLP
+77 DLRYGLP
-84 AELKRL
+84 AELKRF
-90 VEAGRNVIANG
+90 VETGRNVVANG

-106 AALAARLPRFVVVEV
+106 AALAALLPRFVVVEV
-121 TAPPEVLAARIAG
+121 TAPPDVLAARIAG
-134 RGRESGEAIEKR
+134 RGRESGEAITRR
-146 LSRTVEPRPAGIR
+146 LARTVEPRPAGVR
-159 AATICNDQ
+159 AVTICNDDT
-167 SVEIGIERFVAVV
+167 VETGIARFVAAV

-192 PLFAGRAHCVYL
+192 PLHAGRAHCAYL
-204 PAKGEVVN
+204 PAASAVVTA
-212 GFDYLGPGRVEI
+212 FDYLGPGRIEI
-224 SGVGALSV
+224 SGVAAPS
-232 QPKSAERSEFAPT
+232 PDAEAP
-245 QNAGACSDRKSGSHF
+245 
-260 WGTCSSASIRSNV
+260 SSTSIRSGV
-273 QVVDSPAL
+273 QVIDLPSL
-281 LGGDEIGLSAEA
+281 LAGDEIGLSAEA

-321 KIQGGELSEEQ
+321 KIQGGTLTEEQ

-354 VAATQK
+354 VAATQS

-372 RTRFAQTIT
+372 RTRFAQRIS

-409 AAHGAFLMPKTS
+409 AAHGAFVMPKTS

-437 LARVELNPA
+437 LAKVELNPA
-446 ELRACVEQ
+446 ELRTCVET
-454 ARGSIAWNGRLN
+454 ARGCIAWNGRLN
-466 HSVVDDVMNAIT
+466 HSAVDDVMNAIT

-510 YGPRAKLKSEAEAA
+510 FGPRAKLKSEAEAQ
-524 ELAQLFD
+524 ELATLFE
-531 TVGNGLGLVV
+531 TVGARLGLVV
-541 NAFPTDGSRPIG
+541 NAFATDGSRPIG

-576 ADLVEK
+576 VDLVEK

-593 DPALGSVAAGRER
+593 DPALGSVAAGRAR
-606 AEGLLRSGAARAAFE
+606 AEHLLRSGAARAAFE

-643 RSPKAGTVTEI
+643 RSAKAGTITEI
-654 DGWAIAGIAR
+654 DGWAVAGIAR

-709 AESCECYVIG
+709 ADACDCYVIG